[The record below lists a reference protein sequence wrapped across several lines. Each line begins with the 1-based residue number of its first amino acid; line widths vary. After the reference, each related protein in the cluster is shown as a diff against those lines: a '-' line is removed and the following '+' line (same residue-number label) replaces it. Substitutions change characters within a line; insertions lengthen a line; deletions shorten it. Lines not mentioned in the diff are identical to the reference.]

1 MKKKNLTLNQKRQLL
16 KRLKSFNSD
25 LLSRAELFSKLG
37 YSYSGDRDLYDSL
50 GWQKTL
56 EVNDFWQMYKRFGVA
71 KRVVNIFPKNCWR
84 IHPKIQE
91 SEDKKTLFESEW
103 SSLVKERRIYHY
115 LQRIDILSGIGRF
128 GILLLG
134 FDDGLDLKEEC
145 ISSKRLLYLQAY
157 REGQVV
163 IKEFDTNSK
172 SERYGKPSLYTV
184 QVNID
189 AMEGGNV
196 QTFDVHY
203 SRVIHI
209 AEGLLSNEVFGEP
222 RQEDVWNDLYNLQM
236 VVGSS
241 GEMYWRGAFGG
252 VAFQRDAEGEYEDD
266 QAEKDIEDEIYK
278 YIHGFQRHMN
288 LQGVTANPINQQIV
302 APGSYADYYLD
313 LICAAKN
320 IPKRI
325 FLGSE
330 MGELASSQDK
340 GNWND
345 VILGRNINYCEPMI
359 LRPLIDRLIEKGVLS
374 KPIED
379 YVVRWTDLNAPSDFE
394 KNDNANKMIEGLS
407 KYINTGLDT
416 LIPPEIMLKKY
427 YNYTEEEI
435 EQLINYA
442 SRLIKEDPIE
452 EENEIE

>member
-252 VAFQRDAEGEYEDD
+252 VAFQRDAE
-266 QAEKDIEDEIYK
+266 
-278 YIHGFQRHMN
+278 
-288 LQGVTANPINQQIV
+288 
-302 APGSYADYYLD
+302 
-313 LICAAKN
+313 
-320 IPKRI
+320 
-325 FLGSE
+325 
-330 MGELASSQDK
+330 
-340 GNWND
+340 
-345 VILGRNINYCEPMI
+345 
-359 LRPLIDRLIEKGVLS
+359 
-374 KPIED
+374 
-379 YVVRWTDLNAPSDFE
+379 
-394 KNDNANKMIEGLS
+394 
-407 KYINTGLDT
+407 
-416 LIPPEIMLKKY
+416 
-427 YNYTEEEI
+427 
-435 EQLINYA
+435 
-442 SRLIKEDPIE
+442 
-452 EENEIE
+452 